1 MLVNDFFAKMI
12 DETDDKT
19 VLALARVLFF
29 NINNIEDRNK
39 FLERAGISQDEYRN
53 FLEALGKPYDMPT
66 LRAILQKLCLNAA
79 DKIQK
84 RFANK

>member
-1 MLVNDFFAKMI
+1 MLVNDFFARMMN
-12 DETDDKT
+12 EADDKT
-19 VLALARVLFF
+19 VLFLARILFY
-29 NINNIEDRNK
+29 NINNLKDRDK

-66 LRAILQKLCLNAA
+66 LRAILQKLYLNAA
-79 DKIQK
+79 DKIKK